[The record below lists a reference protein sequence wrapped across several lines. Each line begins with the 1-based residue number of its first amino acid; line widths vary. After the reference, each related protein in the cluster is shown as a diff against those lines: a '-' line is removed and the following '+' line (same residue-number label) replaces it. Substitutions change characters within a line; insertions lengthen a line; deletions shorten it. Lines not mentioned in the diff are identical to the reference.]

1 MNGIDVFKKF
11 QEIIK
16 NFNEKRG
23 EEFVRVKQTHDG
35 ETIIAICDS
44 LNRRLHEKI
53 PAAGDLLIMDA
64 TANLDRCD
72 TKLFHLMCP
81 SPIGGLPL
89 GTLITTRAD
98 EDTISEAL
106 DLYKSLLTDK
116 SFFGRGGNLG
126 PI

>member
-1 MNGIDVFKKF
+1 
-11 QEIIK
+11 
-16 NFNEKRG
+16 
-23 EEFVRVKQTHDG
+23 
-35 ETIIAICDS
+35 
-44 LNRRLHEKI
+44 
-53 PAAGDLLIMDA
+53 
-64 TANLDRCD
+64 
-72 TKLFHLMCP
+72 MCP

-126 PI
+126 PILAITDDDSAERNGLNNAWPEEKFLLCHFHHLQAGVGCGKPSTKLNTKTDPSC